1 MMSLLIDIK
10 KINKYL
16 STGVC
21 VNLIYKYM
29 RDFNF
34 IKENFIQKHKTIDKI
49 EYLDKYIKSIIEY
62 KSNDQKYIEKH
73 HILPRSTFPELEN
86 ESWNI
91 IELDYE
97 THRLAH
103 LYLFKA
109 INDRRYQR
117 PLNWMMNYYKN
128 SEEISNAAKR
138 GWVNLKNDEVK
149 YNKWREKKSES
160 MKLLSTEEQ
169 RRRANIFWNNI
180 DEEDYLKF
188 CEKMKSYW
196 TEEKRFEKSKQMNEY
211 YSNPNNVEKK
221 RRETKDRWDSLDD
234 SYRKNFKEKMSF
246 INKNESK
253 RLDAGNKIKKKWKDP
268 DYLEKMRNRKKRNG
282 LKIKITKID
291 GSVEIFENM
300 EDIVRKYNFSTHLI
314 RKYRDTNSKVLEKH
328 LNSDNINLLEAKIE
342 TIKK

>member
-1 MMSLLIDIK
+1 
-10 KINKYL
+10 
-16 STGVC
+16 
-21 VNLIYKYM
+21 M

>member
-1 MMSLLIDIK
+1 LL
-10 KINKYL
+10 NNL

-149 YNKWREKKSES
+149 YNKWRENKSES